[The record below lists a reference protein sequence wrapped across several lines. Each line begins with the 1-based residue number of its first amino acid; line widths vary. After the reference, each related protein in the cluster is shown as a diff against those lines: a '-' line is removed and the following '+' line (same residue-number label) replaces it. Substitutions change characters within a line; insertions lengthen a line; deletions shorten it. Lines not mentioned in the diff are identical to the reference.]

1 MPIVNKAAPLIIEIP
16 NILTVKECDE
26 LIGKINQLNPSLA
39 TVRNDGEAE
48 VNTNVRNNERVI
60 FNDSS
65 LAEKL
70 FLKAQDYVPSTMQG
84 RILSSAN
91 ECFRCYRYKVGMKFS
106 PHYDGSL
113 ERNGNEKSYYSFL
126 VYLNDDF
133 EGGQTNFLTESIH
146 SITPRKGFGLLFQ
159 HLILHEGA
167 EVSRG
172 VKYVART
179 DLMYQR

>member
-1 MPIVNKAAPLIIEIP
+1 MSIVNKAAPLIIEIP
-16 NILTVKECDE
+16 NVLTFEECDE
-26 LIGKINQLNPSLA
+26 LIGKINQLNPGLA
-39 TVRNDGEAE
+39 TINNDGQAE
-48 VNTNVRNNERVI
+48 INTNIRNNERVI
-60 FNDSS
+60 FNDFY

-70 FLKAQDYVPSTMQG
+70 FLKAQDYVPLTMQG

-91 ECFRCYRYKVGMKFS
+91 ERFRCYRYKVGMKFS
-106 PHYDGSL
+106 PHYDGSI
-113 ERNGNEKSYYSFL
+113 ERPGNKKSYYSFL
-126 VYLNDDF
+126 VYLSDDF
-133 EGGQTNFLTESIH
+133 DGGQTNFLTESIR